1 MHGLFAV
8 VLAAVGHHHPI
19 VGTFYPGD
27 PAKTPIVVW
36 GGSGGGQ
43 PDVEASSL
51 AAHGHPAFALTY
63 FGGPGLPPHLESIPL
78 EYFARAVRAFDRRP
92 GVDGRRTVVY
102 GHSRGSES
110 ALLVGSLWPRLVHGV
125 IATAPANK
133 SYGSAYHRGPGWT
146 LHGRNLPVGL
156 ADDPLGGFDRKA
168 LIEVERIRGP
178 VLLGSGAH
186 DALYDSKAYARAIVR
201 RLHRRRFP
209 YPVRSVVFPDAGHNV
224 GDAMEPIVL
233 RWLATTA
240 AAPPPGRTDRRA
252 RPRARAPRR
261 S

>member
-1 MHGLFAV
+1 V
-8 VLAAVGHHHPI
+8 

-27 PAKTPIVVW
+27 PGRTPIVVW

-43 PDVEASSL
+43 PDAEARYF
-51 AAHGHPAFALTY
+51 ADHGHPAFALRY
-63 FGGPGLPPHLESIPL
+63 FGAPGLPPELESIPL
-78 EYFARAVRAFDRRP
+78 EYFARAVRKFDRRP

-110 ALLVGSLWPRLVHGV
+110 ALLVGSLYPRLVHGV

-133 SYGSAYHRGPGWT
+133 SYGAALRRGPGWT
-146 LHGRNLPVGL
+146 LHGKPLPVAV
-156 ADDPLGGFDRKA
+156 ADDPLGGFDAPA

-186 DALYDSKAYARAIVR
+186 DQLYDSKAYARAIVR
-201 RLHRRRFP
+201 RLHRRGFR

-224 GDAMEPIVL
+224 GEPMEPIVL
-233 RWLATTA
+233 RWLAGPA
-240 AAPPPGRTDRRA
+240 ATPPRA
-252 RPRARAPRR
+252 RTGHRARRRGRAPRR